1 MNLLSMSLDYENVF
15 LCSARA
21 SQWYRLTQFGNVS
34 VVCWNLCIVSL
45 RDANFHDELV
55 QKHVG

>member
-21 SQWYRLTQFGNVS
+21 LLNGTGNVS
-34 VVCWNLCIVSL
+34 VVCWNLGVL
-45 RDANFHDELV
+45 
-55 QKHVG
+55 